1 MATGRGKKRGRRS
14 LREKKEE
21 REEKGLLQK
30 KEIAIKRTAIFQNR
44 QTLKEKLLVNK
55 NSNILGTY
63 HVPLL

>member
-14 LREKKEE
+14 LGEKKEE